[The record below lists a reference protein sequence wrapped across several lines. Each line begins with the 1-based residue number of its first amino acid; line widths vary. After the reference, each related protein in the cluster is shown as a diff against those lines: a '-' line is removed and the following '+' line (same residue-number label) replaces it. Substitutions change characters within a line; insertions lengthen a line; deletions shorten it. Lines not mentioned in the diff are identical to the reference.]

1 MSKVMLRPIS
11 TYSLA
16 EVQEVTGAAL
26 VGIVALSRAL
36 NVDVAPINSLYKT
49 GTIKTSYMKMN
60 TRIQAVRICK

>member
-1 MSKVMLRPIS
+1 MLRPIS

-60 TRIQAVRICK
+60 TRSQAVCICK